1 MEMRKY
7 CLTKLK
13 ETLSKKDWSIP
24 DKESLLNISILDH
37 DINYFFKMYLILYSD
52 YHSRMYETM
61 EKSIYNTSIK
71 EARDKL
77 VDRSWDSPDFK
88 WIYKKNYIKVF
99 SNISINKNADFVTQ
113 KLKYNIWEPEKIV
126 SMSPQELYP
135 DIWEELILKNK
146 KKLDALSLLQN
157 AQGTDIFKCGKCK
170 ERNCTYFQMQ
180 TRSAD
185 EPMTTF
191 VTCLNCGNRWKF
203 C

>member
-24 DKESLLNISILDH
+24 DKEYLLNVSILDH
-37 DINYFFKMYLILYSD
+37 DINHFFKMYLILYSD

-61 EKSIYNTSIK
+61 EKSIYNSSIK

-88 WIYKKNYIKVF
+88 WIYKKNYMKVF

-113 KLKYNIWEPEKIV
+113 KLKWNVWEPEKIV

-146 KKLDALSLLQN
+146 KKLDALSLSQN